1 MRLIEAENNA
11 NSGMSNDIKL
21 DRKTAKVGCPDWG
34 GVQIA
39 LRDLTS
45 SILIG
50 IESEMLDGKENETSG
65 SERSALIHSAID
77 MFCSVHE

>member
-1 MRLIEAENNA
+1 MRLIAAENNA

-21 DRKTAKVGCPDWG
+21 DRKTANVGCPDWG

-45 SILIG
+45 SILVG